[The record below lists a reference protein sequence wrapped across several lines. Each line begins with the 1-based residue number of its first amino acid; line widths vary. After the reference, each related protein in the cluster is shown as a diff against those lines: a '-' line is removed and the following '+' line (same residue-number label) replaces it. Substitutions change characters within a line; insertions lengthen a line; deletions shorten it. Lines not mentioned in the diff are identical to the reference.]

1 MLDRMALFLS
11 SVQCLAIGL
20 FIFGLFGFL
29 QGWRHGLVF
38 MGFTLVAVLFLYIGG
53 ANGIAQ
59 IFFVRIPQTINVLT
73 GGAVGPSSPPPPSA
87 TEVLISALIMLG
99 VAMLLGFLVGNRAF
113 PSKPGSVS
121 TADHFLGIIPGL
133 VAGYAVVSYVSHL
146 FASNPS
152 VSVGVTTPSPS
163 ALGSY
168 IVILVIIAIVVLVIG
183 LVTARFGRK

>member
-1 MLDRMALFLS
+1 MALFLS
-11 SVQCLAIGL
+11 SVQCLVIGL

-59 IFFVRIPQTINVLT
+59 IFFVRIPQTINLLT
-73 GGAVGPSSPPPPSA
+73 GGAIGTSSPPPPSA
-87 TEVLISALIMLG
+87 TEVLISALIVLAL
-99 VAMLLGFLVGNRAF
+99 AMLLGFLIGNRAF

-121 TADHFLGIIPGL
+121 TGDHFLGVIPGL
-133 VAGYAVVSYVSHL
+133 VTGFAVVSYVSHL

-152 VSVGVTTPSPS
+152 VSVGVTTPSPNT
-163 ALGSY
+163 LGNY
-168 IVILVIIAIVVLVIG
+168 IVVLILIVLAVLVIG
-183 LVTARFGRK
+183 LLTARFGRK